1 LEKELEGM
9 RRKHAMLFDQVV
21 TRGEASMARE
31 AATGECGMR
40 LPNGEMMTPEKFM
53 NKTKMMN
60 QCMESLQASEKRSR
74 LLTEENTNLK
84 RERDSLYTNM
94 RKFENMLQGFER
106 ARHHDVFTDDM
117 HKKAVAENSRLVDE
131 IEKVCRNEREL
142 REDNSILRR
151 RISMYKKNKPTKA
164 AARIEPQSP
173 EDEVIKRKHSKMEH
187 ERRRI
192 GSEDEEVEIARDVT

>member
-1 LEKELEGM
+1 M
-9 RRKHAMLFDQVV
+9 RRNHAMLFNQVV

-60 QCMESLQASEKRSR
+60 QCMESLQASEKKSR
-74 LLTEENTNLK
+74 QLTEDNANLQ

-106 ARHHDVFTDDM
+106 ARHHDVFTDEM
-117 HKKAVAENSRLVDE
+117 HRKAVEQNARLVDE
-131 IEKVCRNEREL
+131 LEAVRRSEREL
-142 REDNSILRR
+142 REDNAILRR
-151 RISMYKKNKPTKA
+151 RMCKKNNPSKA
-164 AARIEPQSP
+164 RPPSP
-173 EDEVIKRKHSKMEH
+173 EDAVVRRKRSKI
-187 ERRRI
+187 ERRRV
-192 GSEDEEVEIARDVT
+192 GSDDE